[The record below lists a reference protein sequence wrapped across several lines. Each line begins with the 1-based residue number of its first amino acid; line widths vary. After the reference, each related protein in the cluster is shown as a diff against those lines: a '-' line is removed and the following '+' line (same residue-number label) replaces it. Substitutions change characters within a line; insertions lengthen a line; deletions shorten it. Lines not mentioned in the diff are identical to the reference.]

1 MNKQEEQKEYGMN
14 YGVISELRHLRR
26 EEQIWLEIKLEIG
39 PFLDWADFYGAL
51 EGVKA
56 NLQHTVEDSLES
68 RELLEIMRKK

>member
-39 PFLDWADFYGAL
+39 PFL
-51 EGVKA
+51 
-56 NLQHTVEDSLES
+56 
-68 RELLEIMRKK
+68 